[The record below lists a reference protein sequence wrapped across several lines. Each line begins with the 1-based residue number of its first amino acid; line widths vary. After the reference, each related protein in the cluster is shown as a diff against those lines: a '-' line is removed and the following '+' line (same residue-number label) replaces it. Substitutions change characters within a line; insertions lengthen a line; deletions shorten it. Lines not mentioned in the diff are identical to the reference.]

1 MKLAFAPRSFRMR
14 IMLLSVSIS
23 AAILLGFGWR
33 TWHLLH
39 SLTGLERLDGEM
51 KALARNQLASPR
63 RDGGW
68 GAFEDS
74 LQYLSELDP
83 SRAFAFVVAGRDGEE
98 RRRSA
103 TWPAA
108 LASSAILDAVPLDAV
123 PPMEQDFFHSPDFR
137 GPPGPL
143 DGPPDFNGFGPPAGP
158 PNGPPEFMRPERGE
172 PQAGGNPGVGPGG
185 PAPGFGRGD
194 RPERA
199 SVFGQG
205 QGPRS
210 WPSESFP
217 VKELLFQTRTEG
229 DRSWRVAVL
238 ASPRDILVIAAD
250 LEPFFAETGA
260 LRDTFLAIFALA
272 MVAIG
277 AGGWFLAQ
285 RALKPVH
292 ALIAAAESITAQ
304 ELERRLPE
312 QGSSEEF
319 DRLNRVFNRMLER
332 LDRSFK
338 QATRFSA
345 DAAHELKTPLTI
357 LQGQLNQALQEA
369 QPGSP
374 LQQKLGQLL
383 EEVQRLTVIIRRLL
397 LLSLADAGRLKVT
410 LAPVALDTFLE
421 SIIEDV
427 EILAPE
433 LEVKSELSTGIV
445 VEADAAL
452 LQQAVQNLVNNA
464 IKYNV
469 PDGKIH
475 FSLFRQEGK
484 VRLTVANTSRGIAA
498 EDRKRVF
505 HRFYR
510 GDPAHSRE
518 VDGLGLGLSLAREI
532 VRSHHGKLWLAD
544 APEGWVLFVLELPEA
559 RV

>member
-23 AAILLGFGWR
+23 ATIFLGFGWR

-68 GAFEDS
+68 DAFEDS
-74 LQYLSELDP
+74 LQYLSGLDP

-108 LASSAILDAVPLDAV
+108 LASGDILGTVSLDAIPQMDLDY
-123 PPMEQDFFHSPDFR
+123 FRSPEFR

-143 DGPPDFNGFGPPAGP
+143 DGPPDFNGSGPPDGF
-158 PNGPPEFMRPERGE
+158 PNGPPQFMRPDRGDRE
-172 PQAGGNPGVGPGG
+172 GGMNPDGGPGG
-185 PAPGFGRGD
+185 FGPGFGRGD
-194 RPERA
+194 SPVRGPGP
-199 SVFGQG
+199 GQG

-210 WPSESFP
+210 WPMESIP
-217 VKELLFQTRTEG
+217 VKELLFQTRTQG
-229 DRSWRVAVL
+229 DHSWRVAVL

-285 RALKPVH
+285 RALKPVN

-369 QPGSP
+369 PPGSP

-397 LLSLADAGRLKVT
+397 LLSLADAGKLKVT
-410 LAPVALDTFLE
+410 LAPLALDTFLE

-433 LEVKSELSTGIV
+433 LEVKSELSPGIV
-445 VEADAAL
+445 VQADAAL

-469 PDGKIH
+469 PDGQIQ
-475 FSLFRQEGK
+475 FGLFRQDGN
-484 VRLTVANTSRGIAA
+484 VRLTVANTSRGIAE

-532 VRSHHGKLWLAD
+532 VRSHHGKLWLAE
-544 APEGWVLFVLELPEA
+544 APEGWVLFVLELPQA
-559 RV
+559 

>member
-1 MKLAFAPRSFRMR
+1 MR
-14 IMLLSVSIS
+14 ILLLSVSIP
-23 AAILLGFGWR
+23 AVIFVGFGWR

-63 RDGGW
+63 RGGDW
-68 GAFEDS
+68 PAFGDT
-74 LQYLSELDP
+74 LNYLSELDP
-83 SRAFAFVVAGRDGEE
+83 SRSFAFVAIGRDGHE
-98 RRRSA
+98 RFRSA
-103 TWPAA
+103 AWPSA
-108 LASSAILDAVPLDAV
+108 LTPEALLRGLPLDSL
-123 PPMEQDFFHSPDFR
+123 PPQEADRFR
-137 GPPGPL
+137 GPDGFVPPFGPPGF
-143 DGPPDFNGFGPPAGP
+143 PPDFLLRELRGEAGRRGQDGDGRPPLPGEERPDFFQGGGGPPPGL
-158 PNGPPEFMRPERGE
+158 GHGGERLRVE
-172 PQAGGNPGVGPGG
+172 VLSFTTWQ
-185 PAPGFGRGD
+185 D
-194 RPERA
+194 
-199 SVFGQG
+199 QG
-205 QGPRS
+205 Q
-210 WPSESFP
+210 
-217 VKELLFQTRTEG
+217 
-229 DRSWRVAVL
+229 SWRVAVL
-238 ASPRDILVIAAD
+238 GSSRDILILAAD
-250 LEPFFAETGA
+250 LTPFFAEAHELRTAFLVVFVLA
-260 LRDTFLAIFALA
+260 LS
-272 MVAIG
+272 AIG

-285 RALKPVH
+285 RALGPVN

-304 ELERRLPE
+304 ELDRRLPE
-312 QGSSEEF
+312 VGASEEF

-369 QPGSP
+369 PPGSA

-397 LLSLADAGRLKVT
+397 LLSLADAGRLKVS
-410 LAPVALDTFLE
+410 LSPLSLDAFLG

-427 EILAPE
+427 EILAPDI
-433 LEVKSELSTGIV
+433 EVSSELAPGICV
-445 VEADAAL
+445 QADPAL

-469 PDGKIH
+469 PQGKIQ
-475 FSLFRQEGK
+475 FGLFRHEGN
-484 VRLTVANTSRGIAA
+484 VRFTVANTSAGISDD
-498 EDRKRVF
+498 DRKRVF

-532 VRSHHGKLWLAD
+532 VRAHHGKLWLAD
-544 APEGWVLFVLELPEA
+544 APEGWVLFVMELPTAE
-559 RV
+559 

>member
-1 MKLAFAPRSFRMR
+1 
-14 IMLLSVSIS
+14 
-23 AAILLGFGWR
+23 
-33 TWHLLH
+33 
-39 SLTGLERLDGEM
+39 
-51 KALARNQLASPR
+51 
-63 RDGGW
+63 
-68 GAFEDS
+68 
-74 LQYLSELDP
+74 
-83 SRAFAFVVAGRDGEE
+83 
-98 RRRSA
+98 
-103 TWPAA
+103 
-108 LASSAILDAVPLDAV
+108 
-123 PPMEQDFFHSPDFR
+123 
-137 GPPGPL
+137 
-143 DGPPDFNGFGPPAGP
+143 
-158 PNGPPEFMRPERGE
+158 
-172 PQAGGNPGVGPGG
+172 
-185 PAPGFGRGD
+185 
-194 RPERA
+194 
-199 SVFGQG
+199 
-205 QGPRS
+205 
-210 WPSESFP
+210 
-217 VKELLFQTRTEG
+217 
-229 DRSWRVAVL
+229 VL
-238 ASPRDILVIAAD
+238 ASPRDVLVIAAD

-285 RALKPVH
+285 RALKPVN

-312 QGSSEEF
+312 QGSLEEF

-369 QPGSP
+369 PPGSP

-397 LLSLADAGRLKVT
+397 LLSLADAGKLKIT
-410 LAPVALDTFLE
+410 LAPLALDTFLE

-433 LEVKSELSTGIV
+433 LQVKSELSKGIV
-445 VEADAAL
+445 VQADAAL

-469 PDGKIH
+469 PDGQIQ
-475 FSLFRQEGK
+475 FGLFRQDGN
-484 VRLTVANTSRGIAA
+484 VRLTVANTSRGIAE

-532 VRSHHGKLWLAD
+532 ARSHHGKLWLAE
-544 APEGWVLFVLELPEA
+544 APQGWVLFVLELPEA
-559 RV
+559 SQ

>member
-68 GAFEDS
+68 DAFEDS
-74 LQYLSELDP
+74 LQYLSGLDP

-103 TWPAA
+103 TWPAV
-108 LASSAILDAVPLDAV
+108 LASSAILGTIPLEAL
-123 PPMEQDFFHSPDFR
+123 PPMEQDFFRSPDFR

-143 DGPPDFNGFGPPAGP
+143 GGPPNFNGFGPPDGP
-158 PNGPPEFMRPERGE
+158 PNGPPDFMRPERGE
-172 PQAGGNPGVGPGG
+172 PQAGGNPDG

-194 RPERA
+194 SPVRGSFP
-199 SVFGQG
+199 GQG

-210 WPSESFP
+210 WPMESIP
-217 VKELLFQTRTEG
+217 VKELLFQTRTQG
-229 DRSWRVAVL
+229 DHSWRIAVL

-369 QPGSP
+369 PPGSP

-397 LLSLADAGRLKVT
+397 LLSLADAGKLKVT

-433 LEVKSELSTGIV
+433 LEVRSELSTGIV

-469 PDGKIH
+469 PDGKIQ

-532 VRSHHGKLWLAD
+532 VRSHHGKLWLAE

>member
-23 AAILLGFGWR
+23 ATIFLGFGWR

-83 SRAFAFVVAGRDGEE
+83 SRAFAFLVAGRDGTE

-103 TWPAA
+103 TWPPA
-108 LASSAILDAVPLDAV
+108 LASGAILGEIALDTL
-123 PPMEQDFFHSPDFR
+123 PPMDQNFFRSPDFR
-137 GPPGPL
+137 GAPGVF
-143 DGPPDFNGFGPPAGP
+143 DGPPDPNSFGPPI
-158 PNGPPEFMRPERGE
+158 GPPEFRPPDR
-172 PQAGGNPGVGPGG
+172 PAPRDPVAGGIPGGDPGNVGPGL
-185 PAPGFGRGD
+185 GRGD
-194 RPERA
+194 DVQRGPGSR
-199 SVFGQG
+199 QP

-210 WPSESFP
+210 RPDERFP
-217 VKELLFQTRTEG
+217 VSELLFVTRTIG
-229 DRSWRVAVL
+229 DQSWRVAVL

-260 LRDTFLAIFALA
+260 LRDTFLVIFALA

-285 RALKPVH
+285 RALKPVN

-369 QPGSP
+369 PPGSP

-397 LLSLADAGRLKVT
+397 LLSLADAGKLKVT
-410 LAPVALDTFLE
+410 LAPLALDTFLE

-433 LEVKSELSTGIV
+433 LDVKSELSPGIV

-469 PDGKIH
+469 PDGKIR
-475 FSLFRQEGK
+475 FGLFRQDGK
-484 VRLTVANTSRGIAA
+484 VRLTVANTSRGIAE

-532 VRSHHGKLWLAD
+532 VRSHHGKLWLAE

-559 RV
+559 TE

>member
-23 AAILLGFGWR
+23 ATIFLGFGWR

-68 GAFEDS
+68 DAFEDS
-74 LQYLSELDP
+74 LQYLSGLDP

-108 LASSAILDAVPLDAV
+108 LASGDILGAVPFDAI
-123 PPMEQDFFHSPDFR
+123 PQMDPDFFRSPEFR

-143 DGPPDFNGFGPPAGP
+143 DGPPDFNGSGPPQ
-158 PNGPPEFMRPERGE
+158 FMRPDRGE
-172 PQAGGNPGVGPGG
+172 REGGMNPDGGPGG
-185 PAPGFGRGD
+185 FGPGFGRGD
-194 RPERA
+194 SPVRGPGP
-199 SVFGQG
+199 GQG

-210 WPSESFP
+210 WPMESIP
-217 VKELLFQTRTEG
+217 VKELLFQTRTQG
-229 DRSWRVAVL
+229 DHSWRVAVL

-285 RALKPVH
+285 RALKPVN

-369 QPGSP
+369 PPGSP

-397 LLSLADAGRLKVT
+397 LLSLADAGKLKVT
-410 LAPVALDTFLE
+410 LAPLALDTFLE

-433 LEVKSELSTGIV
+433 LEVKSELSPGIV
-445 VEADAAL
+445 VQADAAL
-452 LQQAVQNLVNNA
+452 LQQAIQNLVNNA

-469 PDGKIH
+469 PDGQIQ
-475 FSLFRQEGK
+475 FGLFRQDGN
-484 VRLTVANTSRGIAA
+484 VRLTVANTSRGIA
-498 EDRKRVF
+498 EGDRKRVF

-532 VRSHHGKLWLAD
+532 VRSHHGKLWLAE

-559 RV
+559 

>member
-1 MKLAFAPRSFRMR
+1 MKLALAPRSFRMR

-23 AAILLGFGWR
+23 AIIFLGFGWR

-74 LQYLSELDP
+74 LQYLSSLDP
-83 SRAFAFVVAGRDGEE
+83 SRAFAFLVAGRDGTE
-98 RRRSA
+98 RRHSA

-108 LASSAILDAVPLDAV
+108 LASGEILGAVSLDAI
-123 PPMEQDFFHSPDFR
+123 PPMDPEFFHSPDFR
-137 GPPGPL
+137 GPPGPF
-143 DGPPDFNGFGPPAGP
+143 DGPPAANPFGP
-158 PNGPPEFMRPERGE
+158 PNGPPEFMRQDRPEGGY
-172 PQAGGNPGVGPGG
+172 PPGNGNPGGNPGAFEPGRG
-185 PAPGFGRGD
+185 GRGD
-194 RPERA
+194 NFQRGSGPR
-199 SVFGQG
+199 QG

-210 WPSESFP
+210 GPAEKFP
-217 VKELLFQTRTEG
+217 VKELLFQTRTQG

-238 ASPRDILVIAAD
+238 ASPIEILVIAAD
-250 LEPFFAETGA
+250 LEPFFAETRA
-260 LRDTFLAIFALA
+260 LRNTFLVIFAVA

-285 RALKPVH
+285 RALKPVN

-369 QPGSP
+369 PPGSP

-397 LLSLADAGRLKVT
+397 LLSLADAGKLKVT
-410 LAPVALDTFLE
+410 LAPLTLDTFLE

-433 LEVKSELSTGIV
+433 LEVKSELSPGIV
-445 VEADAAL
+445 VQADAAL

-475 FSLFRQEGK
+475 FSLFRLDGK
-484 VRLTVANTSRGIAA
+484 VRFTVANTSRGIAE
-498 EDRKRVF
+498 EDRRRVF

-559 RV
+559 GV

>member
-23 AAILLGFGWR
+23 ATIFLGFGWR

-68 GAFEDS
+68 DAFEDS

-83 SRAFAFVVAGRDGEE
+83 SRAFAFVVAGRDGTE

-108 LASSAILDAVPLDAV
+108 LASGDILGAVPLDAI
-123 PPMEQDFFHSPDFR
+123 PPMDPEFFRSPDFR
-137 GPPGPL
+137 GPPGPF
-143 DGPPDFNGFGPPAGP
+143 DGPPGVNPFGP
-158 PNGPPEFMRPERGE
+158 PNGPPEYMRQDRP
-172 PQAGGNPGVGPGG
+172 NPGIPGG
-185 PAPGFGRGD
+185 DPGSLGPGFGRGD
-194 RPERA
+194 NFQRGSGPR
-199 SVFGQG
+199 QG

-210 WPSESFP
+210 GPDERFP
-217 VKELLFQTRTEG
+217 VVELLFATHTIGGQ
-229 DRSWRVAVL
+229 SWRVAVL
-238 ASPRDILVIAAD
+238 ASPRDVLVIAAD

-285 RALKPVH
+285 RALKPVN

-369 QPGSP
+369 PPGSP

-397 LLSLADAGRLKVT
+397 LLSLADAGRLKIT
-410 LAPVALDTFLE
+410 LAPLALDTFLE

-433 LEVKSELSTGIV
+433 LEVKSELSPGIV

-469 PDGKIH
+469 PDGKIQ
-475 FSLFRQEGK
+475 FGLFRQDGS
-484 VRLTVANTSRGIAA
+484 VRLTVANTSRGIAE

-532 VRSHHGKLWLAD
+532 VRSHHGKLWLAE
-544 APEGWVLFVLELPEA
+544 APEGWVLFVLELPEGGRSRAA
-559 RV
+559 R

>member
-1 MKLAFAPRSFRMR
+1 MNWRFAPRSFRMR
-14 IMLLSVSIS
+14 ILLLSVTIP
-23 AAILLGFGWR
+23 AVIFLGFGWR

-63 RDGGW
+63 RGGDW
-68 GAFEDS
+68 PAFGDT
-74 LQYLSELDP
+74 LNYLSELDP
-83 SRAFAFVVAGRDGEE
+83 SRAFSFVAMGRDGRE
-98 RRRSA
+98 RFRSDA
-103 TWPAA
+103 WPSVLIPAA
-108 LASSAILDAVPLDAV
+108 LLKGLPLDAL
-123 PPMEQDFFHSPDFR
+123 PPQEADRFHGPDAF
-137 GPPGPL
+137 
-143 DGPPDFNGFGPPAGP
+143 AP
-158 PNGPPEFMRPERGE
+158 PNGPPGLPPDFLLRDREQLRGE
-172 PQAGGNPGVGPGG
+172 AGRRGQDGDGRPPLPGGVRPDFFQGGEGPPLGPG
-185 PAPGFGRGD
+185 RGG
-194 RPERA
+194 ERLRVEA
-199 SVFGQG
+199 LSFTTWQHQG
-205 QGPRS
+205 Q
-210 WPSESFP
+210 
-217 VKELLFQTRTEG
+217 
-229 DRSWRVAVL
+229 SWRVAVL
-238 ASPRDILVIAAD
+238 GSSRDILILAAD
-250 LEPFFAETGA
+250 LAPFFAEA
-260 LRDTFLAIFALA
+260 HELRTTFLVVFVLALS
-272 MVAIG
+272 AIG

-285 RALKPVH
+285 RALGPVN

-304 ELERRLPE
+304 ELDRRLPE
-312 QGSSEEF
+312 AGASEEF

-369 QPGSP
+369 PPGSA

-397 LLSLADAGRLKVT
+397 LLSLADAGRLKVS
-410 LAPVALDTFLE
+410 LSPLALDVFLE

-427 EILAPE
+427 EILAPDI
-433 LEVKSELSTGIV
+433 EVSRELSSGICV
-445 VEADAAL
+445 QADSAL

-469 PDGKIH
+469 PQGKIQ
-475 FSLFRQEGK
+475 FGLFRHEGN
-484 VRLTVANTSRGIAA
+484 VRFTVANTSAGISD

-532 VRSHHGKLWLAD
+532 VRAHHGKLWLAD
-544 APEGWVLFVLELPEA
+544 APEGWVLFVMELPTAE
-559 RV
+559 